1 MKFYCYEKISGMKS
15 GLYVVRAVKDGKTQ
29 QRKLI
34 KK

>member
-1 MKFYCYEKISGMKS
+1 MKS
-15 GLYVVRAVKDGKTQ
+15 GLYIVRAVKDGKTR